1 MRKSILLFIFMF
13 CCTLAQAADYSVK
26 KVTADLS
33 KVSEASADYWKDVPE
48 MKINLLA
55 QMMVKPKPA
64 KVQTENIKVQA
75 VHDGKY
81 IAFRLRWADKEKSE
95 AGKLGEFSDA
105 VALEFPVLDNE
116 NPPPIF
122 MGIKGNPVHLFHWR
136 AQYQYDEEHGKKT
149 IKDIYPNLNAD
160 MYPNE
165 FADRGS
171 LKAATEENKEI
182 FSHGKAAGNPQSSV
196 KKAVD
201 EMMAE
206 GFGTSVVIQ
215 DRDSIAHGEWKNNE
229 WIVVISRALKRANA
243 SVLEVGKKSAFGVAV
258 WQGGQ
263 KEVGSRKAITMA
275 WIPFEVLDGS
285 PAAKLDGSPA
295 AKLDGSPAAKL
306 KEK

>member
-1 MRKSILLFIFMF
+1 MKKYLLV
-13 CCTLAQAADYSVK
+13 LALVLLSCLANAEEYSVK
-26 KVTADLS
+26 KVAADLS

-48 MKINLLA
+48 IKINLLA

-64 KVQTENIKVQA
+64 KAETQNVDVQV

-81 IAFRLRWADKEKSE
+81 IAFRLRWKDKEKSE

-122 MGIKGNPVHLFHWR
+122 MGIKDNPVHMFHWR
-136 AQYQYDEEHGKKT
+136 AQYQFDEEHGKKT
-149 IKDIYPNLNAD
+149 IKDIYPNLSAD

-165 FADRGS
+165 FVDRGS
-171 LKAATEENKEI
+171 LKPATEENKEI

-206 GFGTSVVIQ
+206 GFGSSVVIE
-215 DRDSIAHGEWKNNE
+215 DRDSIAKGEWKNGE
-229 WIVVISRALKRANA
+229 WIVVISRALKRPKG
-243 SVLEVGKKSAFGVAV
+243 SVLEVGKKSAFGVAI
-258 WQGGQ
+258 WQGGLN
-263 KEVGSRKAITMA
+263 EVGSRKAITMI
-275 WIPFEVLDGS
+275 WTPFNVLDS
-285 PAAKLDGSPA
+285 
-295 AKLDGSPAAKL
+295 SPAAKL